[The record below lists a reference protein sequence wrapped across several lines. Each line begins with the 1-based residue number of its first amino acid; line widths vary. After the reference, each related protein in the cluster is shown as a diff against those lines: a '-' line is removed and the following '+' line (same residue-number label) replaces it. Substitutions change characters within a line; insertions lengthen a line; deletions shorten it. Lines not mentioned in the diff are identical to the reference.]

1 MERFAVLVFLCVA
14 ALAQSPAPLPDG
26 VEERADVVYATY
38 GSRQM
43 HMDLYL
49 PTRGQGPFPA
59 VVYIHGG
66 GWRGGNRSQFGRQAA
81 YMAAHGFTGVC
92 IEYRFSGEAKYPAA
106 FDDAVAAVR
115 WVRDH
120 AAEYRIDPK
129 RIGIAGGSSGGHLA
143 ALLGTMKGHIVQAV
157 AAFNPVLDLPALAHS
172 DPASGLISDLL
183 GAAYSE
189 NPGLWAEA
197 SPITNAGAGSAPF
210 LLLHGDADTMVPYSQ
225 SVAMRDKLQA
235 GGVAVEL
242 FTATGADH
250 GFFNNPPWFEPTEK
264 RMEEFF
270 VKYLRP

>member
-1 MERFAVLVFLCVA
+1 MERFAVLLILCVA

-26 VEERADVVYATY
+26 VEERADVVYANY

-129 RIGIAGGSSGGHLA
+129 RIGTAGGSSGGHLA
-143 ALLGTMKGHIVQAV
+143 ALLGTMKGRIVQAV

-172 DPASGLISDLL
+172 DPASGLILDLL
-183 GAAYSE
+183 GATYSE

-210 LLLHGDADTMVPYSQ
+210 LLLHGDADTIVPYSQ

-242 FTATGADH
+242 FTASGAGH

>member
-1 MERFAVLVFLCVA
+1 MERFAVLVILCVA
-14 ALAQSPAPLPDG
+14 GLAQGPAPLPDG
-26 VEERADVVYATY
+26 VERRADVVYATH

-66 GWRGGNRSQFGRQAA
+66 AWRGGNRSQFDRQAA

-92 IEYRFSGEAKYPAA
+92 IEYRLSGEAKYPAA

-129 RIGIAGGSSGGHLA
+129 RIGTAGGSSGGHLA
-143 ALLGTMKGHIVQAV
+143 ALLGTMKGRIVQAV

-172 DPASGLISDLL
+172 DPASGFILDLL

-210 LLLHGDADTMVPYSQ
+210 LLLHGDADTTVPYSQ

-235 GGVAVEL
+235 AGVAVEL
-242 FTATGADH
+242 FTAPGADH